1 MIYHEN
7 VYHEY
12 SFCSF
17 NSFIASTAIIVAV
30 STISVVIVSVAN
42 VIAIALVVY
51 LTRRKHSVQ
60 SDINTRKLLTR
71 WSSFTTEQQ
80 TQPAEEEHILEQPDA
95 NSLHCEG
102 NDSKL
107 DERFKGQGYNV

>member
-1 MIYHEN
+1 M
-7 VYHEY
+7 YHEY
-12 SFCSF
+12 SF

-51 LTRRKHSVQ
+51 LTRCKHSVQ

-80 TQPAEEEHILEQPDA
+80 TQPAEEEHIHIHLEQPDV
-95 NSLHCEG
+95 NSLYCEG
-102 NDSKL
+102 NNDSKL
-107 DERFKGQGYNV
+107 DERFKGQVCNV